1 MDEPLAYV
9 KTGDVISFQRKNIIE
24 IPGWSTGTPR
34 PGGPPPQPQ
43 RDALLA
49 YREQLARDAN
59 AVDTSQRQRQY
70 AARKAA
76 KQATKL
82 SGQGQG
88 EGAAVAQP
96 ALAAAAEEAAA
107 TSGTDSSSD
116 KDRPSWGLLVAGQ
129 DTHRRSGTGTGTGG
143 FCDSVFDS
151 AVPSPELLLE
161 HGLPVGAWSIVRA
174 SRSAHESP
182 RHQSRSASTGK
193 PHWHL
198 TGQARHVAVAG
209 FHS

>member
-1 MDEPLAYV
+1 MDTYRMDEPPAYV

-49 YREQLARDAN
+49 YRERLARDAN

-116 KDRPSWGLLVAGQ
+116 
-129 DTHRRSGTGTGTGG
+129 
-143 FCDSVFDS
+143 
-151 AVPSPELLLE
+151 
-161 HGLPVGAWSIVRA
+161 
-174 SRSAHESP
+174 
-182 RHQSRSASTGK
+182 
-193 PHWHL
+193 
-198 TGQARHVAVAG
+198 
-209 FHS
+209 